1 MICQGRI
8 RNLYGDLTLLM
19 LVINDTEHT
28 VRFSDA
34 QKPLTYNNTAVCSVN
49 GVSRE
54 FYSLFSNMKET
65 EAGMRSYMI
74 LDLPVDQ
81 LGSMGISSDQIQT
94 LDFMLSVFPDAD
106 QLDYEQYP
114 VHIDIPEYTE
124 RRYW

>member
-1 MICQGRI
+1 
-8 RNLYGDLTLLM
+8 
-19 LVINDTEHT
+19 
-28 VRFSDA
+28 
-34 QKPLTYNNTAVCSVN
+34 
-49 GVSRE
+49 
-54 FYSLFSNMKET
+54 MKET
-65 EAGMRSYMI
+65 EAGMRSFMI

-106 QLDYEQYP
+106 KLDYVQYP